1 MLTASFK
8 TRTLVVLAAAL
19 LALPAL
25 AHHSF
30 AIFDF
35 QTQIPFEG
43 TVETLKFR
51 NPHIEMTLKTVDP
64 DGNEQIVRFI
74 EGAPANMLVRSGLRP
89 DMIAPGTHIIATG
102 SPLIE
107 DSALDPGEVRYFLRL
122 IRLDDGKEF

>member
-1 MLTASFK
+1 MAMLQVSGK
-8 TRTLVVLAAAL
+8 VLIL
-19 LALPAL
+19 LSTILSLSAL

-30 AIFDF
+30 AVFDF

-43 TVETLKFR
+43 TVETIKFR
-51 NPHIEMTLKTVDP
+51 NPHIAMTLKTVDA
-64 DGNEQIVRFI
+64 DGNEKIINFV

-89 DMIAPGTHIIATG
+89 EMVKPGTHVIATG

-107 DSALDPGEVRYFLRL
+107 DNSQYFLRL

>member
-1 MLTASFK
+1 MLTASLK
-8 TRTLVVLAAAL
+8 TRALVAFAIVL
-19 LALPAL
+19 LALPVL

-43 TVETLKFR
+43 TVESLKFR
-51 NPHIEMTLKTVDP
+51 NPHIEMTLKSIGP
-64 DGNEQIVRFI
+64 DGEEQVIRFI

-89 DMIAPGTHIIATG
+89 EMIAPGTHIVATG

-122 IRLDDGKEF
+122 IRLDDGQEF